1 MGICH
6 HFLIVFWI
14 VMTIYKIIK
23 IAILLGICTH
33 SHAIVLEQTQIQSA
47 AGELLYAEIPFK
59 NSDMSSAIRVNLASD
74 ADLTATGLAQ
84 RIPGSLNFY
93 TRRNA
98 DGSGVIV
105 ITSTRPIIDSDLN
118 IVIKV
123 VEGNAARIQQIKMPM
138 HKPQNATVQTNSM
151 TEKRLEPIVLVS
163 ERDIALNLAES
174 SRHKPETLSPTNKE
188 TFNNTPLV
196 MSTGIP
202 PALQNVSTQNL
213 VKTLSSNQTASSS
226 INAITSNNN
235 SNAISANPIS
245 QTTPADQNNP
255 VTPLDSKQNTPKQ
268 LTKYPST
275 AHPIAKSQPSNP
287 QKQHSQKHI
296 VKSNESLWSIA
307 QKIAVKSKR
316 NVSDVMREIQS
327 NNQHAFID
335 GNVNRLRQG
344 VALNLYATRSSQK
357 PTTRASTATSKSQFQ
372 QTGNATKYRLDQA
385 EMTLVTDKQN
395 NTQQLSSQNSNQN
408 KAPAMNNKIKNMRL
422 QTLNLQQSVTQSELA
437 LKQKEVRIKL
447 LNEKLA
453 QLQLQ
458 LSKQNK
464 TEKTVKK
471 SI

>member
-1 MGICH
+1 
-6 HFLIVFWI
+6 
-14 VMTIYKIIK
+14 MTIYKIIK

-33 SHAIVLEQTQIQSA
+33 SHAIVLEQTQIQSG

-59 NSDMSSAIRVNLASD
+59 NSDMSSAIRVNLALD

-188 TFNNTPLV
+188 TYNNSPLV

-202 PALQNVSTQNL
+202 PALQSVSTQNL

-226 INAITSNNN
+226 ANAFTSN
-235 SNAISANPIS
+235 SNAISINPTS
-245 QTTPADQNNP
+245 QTALAEQNNP
-255 VTPLDSKQNTPKQ
+255 VAPLDSKQNTPKQ

-327 NNQHAFID
+327 NNQHAFIN
-335 GNVNRLRQG
+335 GNANRLRQG

-408 KAPAMNNKIKNMRL
+408 KAPAVNNKIKNMRL

-464 TEKTVKK
+464 TDKTVKK

>member
-1 MGICH
+1 
-6 HFLIVFWI
+6 
-14 VMTIYKIIK
+14 MTIYKIIK

-33 SHAIVLEQTQIQSA
+33 SHAIVLEQTQIQSG

-188 TFNNTPLV
+188 TYNNSPLV

-202 PALQNVSTQNL
+202 PALQSVSTQNL

-226 INAITSNNN
+226 ANAFTSN
-235 SNAISANPIS
+235 SNAISINPTS
-245 QTTPADQNNP
+245 QTALAEQNNP
-255 VTPLDSKQNTPKQ
+255 VAPLDSKQNTPKQ

-327 NNQHAFID
+327 NNQHAFIN
-335 GNVNRLRQG
+335 GNANRLRQG

-408 KAPAMNNKIKNMRL
+408 KAPAVNNKIKNMRL

-464 TEKTVKK
+464 TDKTVKK

>member
-188 TFNNTPLV
+188 AYNNSPLV

-202 PALQNVSTQNL
+202 PALQSVSTQNL
-213 VKTLSSNQTASSS
+213 VKTLSSNQTAPNSA
-226 INAITSNNN
+226 NAITSNNN
-235 SNAISANPIS
+235 SNAISVTPTS
-245 QTTPADQNNP
+245 QITPAEQNNP
-255 VTPLDSKQNTPKQ
+255 VAPLDSKQNTPKQ

-327 NNQHAFID
+327 NNQHAFIN
-335 GNVNRLRQG
+335 GNANRLRQG

>member
-1 MGICH
+1 
-6 HFLIVFWI
+6 
-14 VMTIYKIIK
+14 MTIYKIIK

-138 HKPQNATVQTNSM
+138 HKPQNATVQTNSL

-174 SRHKPETLSPTNKE
+174 SRHKPETLSLTNKE
-188 TFNNTPLV
+188 AYNNSPLL

-202 PALQNVSTQNL
+202 PALQSASTQNL
-213 VKTLSSNQTASSS
+213 VKTLSSNQTAPNSA
-226 INAITSNNN
+226 NAFTSN
-235 SNAISANPIS
+235 SNAISVNPTS
-245 QTTPADQNNP
+245 QTTSADQNNP

-268 LTKYPST
+268 LTKHPST

-327 NNQHAFID
+327 NNQHAFIN
-335 GNVNRLRQG
+335 GNANQLRQG

-408 KAPAMNNKIKNMRL
+408 KAPAVNNKIKNMRL

-464 TEKTVKK
+464 TDKTVKK